1 MHSIFTLE
9 EPGKVHYVAFE
20 ELKKIGIRE
29 SIKSRKPRQDLG
41 PKDSL
46 LFGRKIHELPLE
58 SVKVGPDQDYMFE
71 IPSFVVTCCQKIISN
86 VETEGLFR
94 KAGSAKR
101 QKEAKLA
108 LNNGENLNEELHVI
122 DVANILKQFFRE
134 LPEPLVPR
142 SLHDIFISC
151 SQLKEKKVEALQLSC
166 LMISNLTALATLCYI
181 CQVLDVV
188 AASSS
193 INMMNVSNLAIIMVP
208 SLMPLPEIS
217 KSQRRNLNAQNP
229 RLLTHKD
236 VIELLI
242 KNSAVLGNLPDCIL
256 PIIFPQRF
264 SAKAERRGRSRENLS
279 TGKKKRRSGSFSR
292 MMEGI
297 RKIVGRSQS
306 DSEASDSNL
315 DTESIKSQKRKKEES
330 FLSIPSSKKKRKI
343 GSRENVFD
351 TTPFTPEMR
360 HNFRFGT
367 NDHTQGLFQS
377 PALSLEPSP
386 SVKQALGFAAG
397 ECKKSKKF
405 FTPKRLAL
413 RNQSKRI
420 GPLAAA
426 APINKAK
433 EMKRRLSLGKKDKT
447 QDREESSKG
456 RLSEGAIA
464 GGSRRSHPITAC
476 FFGADSPEV
485 SQCMLLTKGD
495 VQNVTESQIDTNDG
509 NVDEEKPTESLEAQ
523 YKDLKFQ
530 INMAAQEL
538 IEAVKDDPILSPR
551 VNESVTRAVAE
562 EFQKLVDDTS
572 ELAQNCTQ
580 SNEVVKIMSKE
591 LKIRRSA
598 EHKVI
603 RSPSARKIGAVRRR
617 SREVPKSL
625 SHKSLSSPRR
635 SRSRLTRSHSAI
647 VGGKVVKVT
656 PLLVARNMDRTS
668 VRSNLRRGKPNTV
681 RTGLPEPSPLK
692 RRSRGRYSMEANFE
706 RKQLNFSNMSNNSI
720 INTTIRD
727 ETQPDILENS
737 SSDIEQRGSVLKIV
751 KAFENDSVLSNSCD
765 YTPSK
770 RLSNGY
776 HSMDLRNSPKF
787 KSVPENLE
795 EIGSTDLKSR
805 RESIV
810 WQSAENFMKSFQ
822 PIEIDKKP
830 RDSIKRLRAENAGKV
845 HESVKIFDHKEDP
858 FSRRIETYQSLPVR
872 SRGKSV
878 GSQLPK
884 SSITKEGITPPEI
897 RLIDTKCQKSNVL
910 ATPRSRANIDQLLA
924 RSCEKR
930 NETPIKV
937 RLTPGE
943 SAFQQENIEVLLS
956 KNLRLDEITTNEDA
970 ILTTPRFKPFLTPL
984 KDKTPRIGRSKTQ
997 RRASPL
1003 KPLLIGEVRRRSPR
1017 LQSSPNLAIN
1027 YNLTPKPKSDFNF

>member
-1 MHSIFTLE
+1 
-9 EPGKVHYVAFE
+9 
-20 ELKKIGIRE
+20 
-29 SIKSRKPRQDLG
+29 
-41 PKDSL
+41 
-46 LFGRKIHELPLE
+46 
-58 SVKVGPDQDYMFE
+58 
-71 IPSFVVTCCQKIISN
+71 
-86 VETEGLFR
+86 
-94 KAGSAKR
+94 
-101 QKEAKLA
+101 
-108 LNNGENLNEELHVI
+108 
-122 DVANILKQFFRE
+122 
-134 LPEPLVPR
+134 
-142 SLHDIFISC
+142 
-151 SQLKEKKVEALQLSC
+151 
-166 LMISNLTALATLCYI
+166 
-181 CQVLDVV
+181 
-188 AASSS
+188 
-193 INMMNVSNLAIIMVP
+193 
-208 SLMPLPEIS
+208 
-217 KSQRRNLNAQNP
+217 
-229 RLLTHKD
+229 
-236 VIELLI
+236 
-242 KNSAVLGNLPDCIL
+242 
-256 PIIFPQRF
+256 
-264 SAKAERRGRSRENLS
+264 
-279 TGKKKRRSGSFSR
+279 
-292 MMEGI
+292 
-297 RKIVGRSQS
+297 
-306 DSEASDSNL
+306 
-315 DTESIKSQKRKKEES
+315 
-330 FLSIPSSKKKRKI
+330 
-343 GSRENVFD
+343 
-351 TTPFTPEMR
+351 
-360 HNFRFGT
+360 
-367 NDHTQGLFQS
+367 
-377 PALSLEPSP
+377 
-386 SVKQALGFAAG
+386 
-397 ECKKSKKF
+397 
-405 FTPKRLAL
+405 
-413 RNQSKRI
+413 
-420 GPLAAA
+420 
-426 APINKAK
+426 
-433 EMKRRLSLGKKDKT
+433 
-447 QDREESSKG
+447 
-456 RLSEGAIA
+456 
-464 GGSRRSHPITAC
+464 
-476 FFGADSPEV
+476 
-485 SQCMLLTKGD
+485 
-495 VQNVTESQIDTNDG
+495 
-509 NVDEEKPTESLEAQ
+509 
-523 YKDLKFQ
+523 
-530 INMAAQEL
+530 MAAQEL